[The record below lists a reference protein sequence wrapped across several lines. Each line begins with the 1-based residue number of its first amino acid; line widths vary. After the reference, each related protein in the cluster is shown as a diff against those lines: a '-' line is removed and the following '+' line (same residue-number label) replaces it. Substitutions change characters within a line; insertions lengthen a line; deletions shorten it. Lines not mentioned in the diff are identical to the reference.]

1 MGSGRCQTQTDT
13 KPIAIYVKSY
23 SSCVP
28 IHCRHMN
35 IQLHLNFSSRALPKS
50 CHLHTA
56 KSIVFSVA
64 VWGQNRFYSDR
75 YWYCF
80 LGALQTEM
88 KPIQNAT
95 CKLAL
100 PGFFGCGSL
109 RPIQNRQQ
117 SVAKSYLSCVPPHM
131 HVQLRL
137 NFSSRAL
144 LKSCCVSCSKFNCSQ
159 FCSSG
164 PELSFWIGRPSILLS
179 ARPIQFENPHLSYG
193 MWQGARLR
201 PIQNRQQSVMK
212 SYLSCV
218 PIHSHTCTLSS
229 A

>member
-75 YWYCF
+75 YQYCF
-80 LGALQTEM
+80 FGGASDRDETNTECNMQIGVAWIFWVWEPQTDT
-88 KPIQNAT
+88 KPIAICSEILPFLCTHTPPHAHLAPLQLFLQSLAKEFLCVVQQNKWLSVLQFRT
-95 CKLAL
+95 RIVFRIGRLSTFYL
-100 PGFFGCGSL
+100 QNRYSL
-109 RPIQNRQQ
+109 RIHI
-117 SVAKSYLSCVPPHM
+117 SHM
-131 HVQLRL
+131 ACGKCQTQTDTKP
-137 NFSSRAL
+137 RAICN
-144 LKSCCVSCSKFNCSQ
+144 K
-159 FCSSG
+159 
-164 PELSFWIGRPSILLS
+164 ILPFL
-179 ARPIQFENPHLSYG
+179 
-193 MWQGARLR
+193 
-201 PIQNRQQSVMK
+201 
-212 SYLSCV
+212 
-218 PIHSHTCTLSS
+218 
-229 A
+229 

>member
-75 YWYCF
+75 YQYCF
-80 LGALQTEM
+80 LGGASDRDETNTECNMQIGVAWIFWVWEPQTD
-88 KPIQNAT
+88 T
-95 CKLAL
+95 KLIAICSEIF
-100 PGFFGCGSL
+100 PSL
-109 RPIQNRQQ
+109 RTYLYTPTHVCSAALELFLQSLAKELLCVMQQIQFF
-117 SVAKSYLSCVPPHM
+117 LSFAVRD
-131 HVQLRL
+131 QI
-137 NFSSRAL
+137 FSSGWA
-144 LKSCCVSCSKFNCSQ
+144 
-159 FCSSG
+159 G
-164 PELSFWIGRPSILLS
+164 PLPFICKTDT
-179 ARPIQFENPHLSYG
+179 A
-193 MWQGARLR
+193 
-201 PIQNRQQSVMK
+201 
-212 SYLSCV
+212 
-218 PIHSHTCTLSS
+218 
-229 A
+229 

>member
-64 VWGQNRFYSDR
+64 VWGQNRFILIGTSIVFLGGASDR
-75 YWYCF
+75 DETNTECNMQIGVAWIF
-80 LGALQTEM
+80 WVWEPQTDT
-88 KPIQNAT
+88 KPIAIYNEI
-95 CKLAL
+95 L
-100 PGFFGCGSL
+100 PFLFT
-109 RPIQNRQQ
+109 
-117 SVAKSYLSCVPPHM
+117 YTFPHM

-137 NFSSRAL
+137 NFSFRAL
-144 LKSCCVSCSKFNCSQ
+144 LRVAVCHAARSIVFSFAVWDQNR
-159 FCSSG
+159 SSG
-164 PELSFWIGRPSILLS
+164 
-179 ARPIQFENPHLSYG
+179 
-193 MWQGARLR
+193 
-201 PIQNRQQSVMK
+201 
-212 SYLSCV
+212 
-218 PIHSHTCTLSS
+218 
-229 A
+229 

>member
-80 LGALQTEM
+80 LGGASDRDETNTECNMQIGVAWIFWVWEPQTDT
-88 KPIQNAT
+88 KPIAI
-95 CKLAL
+95 CSEIL
-100 PGFFGCGSL
+100 PFLCTHTL
-109 RPIQNRQQ
+109 
-117 SVAKSYLSCVPPHM
+117 PHM

-137 NFSSRAL
+137 NFSSIAL
-144 LKSCCVSCSKFNCSQ
+144 LKSCCVSCSKISGAQ

-164 PELSFWIGRPSILLS
+164 PELYFWIIWRSM
-179 ARPIQFENPHLSYG
+179 FY
-193 MWQGARLR
+193 
-201 PIQNRQQSVMK
+201 
-212 SYLSCV
+212 
-218 PIHSHTCTLSS
+218 
-229 A
+229 